1 MFGMGFTEILIIGI
15 IAILFLGPDK
25 LPQTMVEIA
34 KFFKNV
40 KRTISSA
47 KESLDEELHLQ
58 EIKEQAL
65 SYKEELNSASDE
77 LNKLTGIDD
86 IKENVNEIKEASK
99 VSLNDVDETEKVTT
113 KEPEEVTFKK
123 KKKKKDAYADENRDV
138 SQEPTTKES
147 TSEEPTTKDSKSEDT
162 PVKSENA

>member
-40 KRTISSA
+40 KRTVSSA

-58 EIKEQAL
+58 EIKEQAM
-65 SYKEELNSASDE
+65 SYKEELNSASNE
-77 LNKLTGIDD
+77 LTKLTNLDD
-86 IKENVNEIKEASK
+86 IKDEINEVKDASK
-99 VSLNDVDETEKVTT
+99 VSLNGEQKPNEPKLDEPKEEKS
-113 KEPEEVTFKK
+113 KEPEVVTFKK
-123 KKKKKDAYADENRDV
+123 KKKKKKKEYADEEYSIN
-138 SQEPTTKES
+138 
-147 TSEEPTTKDSKSEDT
+147 SED
-162 PVKSENA
+162 A